1 LRILFAGTPDFAVPV
16 LAGLANTDHEI
27 VMVLTQPD
35 RPSGRGR
42 KLSPSPVK
50 QFALEHQLEV
60 YQPTSLK
67 DPEVISTIQNVKPDL
82 IIVIAYGLIV
92 PQAILDYPKLGCIC
106 AHLSLLPRWRGAA
119 PAQRALLAGDSITGV
134 TIFKMDSGIDTG
146 EILAYATLNIDKQET
161 TGSLY
166 PRLGELSANA
176 LLESLPAIEQ
186 QSLTLHKQ
194 DHDSMTYAVKISKSD
209 ANLNWELS
217 AQQIER
223 MIRAFN
229 PWPVAY
235 TFAKGERLRI
245 WQADVIPELT
255 DAPHGMIIGTDKIGV
270 DVSCGAGILRITQLQ
285 WAGGNVQTAEQAL
298 NANSTPLIIGTI
310 LLDANE

>member
-310 LLDANE
+310 LDANE

>member
-1 LRILFAGTPDFAVPV
+1 MRILFAGTPDFAVPV

-310 LLDANE
+310 LDANE